1 MKEILTCF
9 FSLQVAQHFVAEHYE
24 GDFDMI
30 IHFKIAKYLVAEHH
44 ERDFDLILYFMVA

>member
-24 GDFDMI
+24 GEFDMI
-30 IHFKIAKYLVAEHH
+30 IDFKMAKNLVAEHH
-44 ERDFDLILYFMVA
+44 ERDFDLIFHFMVA